1 MSGSVNEFD
10 VINEVNDYIITELTS
25 NQSVMNMNASDL
37 SQNLSTS
44 SLTGT
49 FPEFHYD
56 EQLMNLLTEWKLDL
70 VYTTCIGKI
79 ENNLKYVSL

>member
-1 MSGSVNEFD
+1 MSDSVNEFD
-10 VINEVNDYIITELTS
+10 VNEVNDYIITELAS
-25 NQSVMNMNASDL
+25 NQSIMNMNASNSSL
-37 SQNLSTS
+37 KLSTS
-44 SLTGT
+44 SLTST

-79 ENNLKYVSL
+79 LYNLKYV